1 MIIPLVGWA
10 GLARALGQLER
21 AARLSGAVEA
31 LCESIGSRLEQE
43 DQTEHERT
51 ISAARSGLDE
61 AIFNQLWREGLAMT
75 LEQAV
80 DYALEEA

>member
-1 MIIPLVGWA
+1 MMIHLVGWA
-10 GLARALGQLER
+10 GLARALGQLGR

-31 LCESIGSRLEQE
+31 LRETIGSRLEQE
-43 DQTEHERT
+43 EQTEHERT

-61 AIFNQLWREGLAMT
+61 SRFNELWREGQAMT

-80 DYALEEA
+80 AYALEEA